1 METPVSTNPGP
12 NPSAPAESRTPEAAE
27 PQGPMAWWQ
36 TLSQRGRR
44 AFVGSFMGYGLDSYD
59 YWVLPLGLAAITATF
74 GLTTGEA
81 GLLAT
86 TTLVASALGGVLSG
100 VLADRIGRVRTLM
113 LTIVVYAVFTAL
125 CGLAPS
131 YEVLLVFRALQGLG
145 FGGEWAAGAILVG
158 EYARP
163 EHRGRAVAVVQS
175 SWAVGWGLAV
185 LVYTAAFSFLDDE
198 TAWRVLFLS
207 GALPGLAVLYIRRSV
222 RDAPLFEEKRDQ
234 VSDSS
239 LIDIFKPDLLKTTIF
254 ASLLATGVQGG
265 YYTLATWVPTY
276 LSEDRGLDVIGS
288 GGYLTFLI
296 TGAFVGYLTGGVFA
310 DWLGRKHTFRLFAVL
325 SAVLMILY
333 TQLPADAGTLVM
345 VLGFPLGFCS
355 SAIFSGFGSYLTEL
369 FPIRAR
375 GAGQG
380 FCYNVGR
387 AIGAAFPALIGF
399 LAETRGVG
407 AAMAFGTLAYAL
419 AVVALFG
426 LPETKDRE
434 LA

>member
-1 METPVSTNPGP
+1 MSTNPASGQT
-12 NPSAPAESRTPEAAE
+12 PSAPSDQRPATQS
-27 PQGPMAWWQ
+27 GPMAWWH
-36 TLSQRGRR
+36 TLDRGGKR
-44 AFVGSFMGYGLDSYD
+44 AFAGAFMGYGLDSYD

-74 GLTTGEA
+74 GLSSGEA

-86 TTLVASALGGVLSG
+86 TTLVASAAGGVLSG
-100 VLADRIGRVRTLM
+100 VLADRIGRVKTLM
-113 LTIVVYAVFTAL
+113 ITVIVYAIFTAA
-125 CGLAPS
+125 CGLASS
-131 YEVLLVFRALQGLG
+131 YEMLLVFRALQGLG
-145 FGGEWAAGAILVG
+145 FGGEWAAGAILIG

-175 SWAVGWGLAV
+175 AWSVGWGLAV
-185 LVYTAAFSFLDDE
+185 IAYTAAFSFLSDE
-198 TAWRVLFLS
+198 TAWRVLFLT
-207 GALPGLAVLYIRRSV
+207 GALPALMVVYIRRSV
-222 RDAPLFEEKRDQ
+222 KDAPLFEEKRDE
-234 VSDSS
+234 VSDTS
-239 LIDIFKPDLLKTTIF
+239 LIDIFRSDLLKTTLF

-296 TGAFVGYLTGGVFA
+296 TGAFAGYLTGGVFT
-310 DWLGRKHTFRLFAVL
+310 DWLGRKNTFRLFAVL

-333 TQLPADAGTLVM
+333 TRLPADAGTLVM

-355 SAIFSGFGSYLTEL
+355 SAIFAGFGSYLTEL

-426 LPETKDRE
+426 LPETKNRE
-434 LA
+434 LT

>member
-1 METPVSTNPGP
+1 MSTNPGST
-12 NPSAPAESRTPEAAE
+12 PSAPSDATSSQTPEAH
-27 PQGPMAWWQ
+27 GPMAWWQ

-100 VLADRIGRVRTLM
+100 VLADRIGRVRTLV

-125 CGLAPS
+125 CGLASS
-131 YEVLLVFRALQGLG
+131 YEMLLVFRALQGLG

-185 LVYTAAFSFLDDE
+185 LVYTFSFSVLDEDI
-198 TAWRVLFLS
+198 AWRVLFLT
-207 GALPGLAVLYIRRSV
+207 GALPALAVLYIRRSV

-234 VSDSS
+234 VSNTS
-239 LIDIFKPDLLKTTIF
+239 LLDIFKPDLIRTTLF

-387 AIGAAFPALIGF
+387 AIGAAFPAIVGF

>member
-1 METPVSTNPGP
+1 
-12 NPSAPAESRTPEAAE
+12 
-27 PQGPMAWWQ
+27 MAWWQ

-100 VLADRIGRVRTLM
+100 VLADRIGRVRTLV

-125 CGLAPS
+125 CGLASS
-131 YEVLLVFRALQGLG
+131 YEMLLVFRALQGLG

-185 LVYTAAFSFLDDE
+185 LVYTFSFSFLDEDI
-198 TAWRVLFLS
+198 AWRVLFLT
-207 GALPGLAVLYIRRSV
+207 GALPALAVLYIRRSV

-234 VSDSS
+234 VSDTS
-239 LIDIFKPDLLKTTIF
+239 LLDIFKPDLIRTTLF

-333 TQLPADAGTLVM
+333 TQLPVRRRHVGDGAGLPARLLLVGDLLRVRLLPDRAVPDPGPRRRTGLLLQRRPRDRRRLPGSGRLPRRDQGCRRGHGVRHTGLRAGRGGTVRSAGDQGPGAGLTGEDRDGRRASPGHADPG
-345 VLGFPLGFCS
+345 
-355 SAIFSGFGSYLTEL
+355 
-369 FPIRAR
+369 R
-375 GAGQG
+375 GA
-380 FCYNVGR
+380 V
-387 AIGAAFPALIGF
+387 P
-399 LAETRGVG
+399 
-407 AAMAFGTLAYAL
+407 
-419 AVVALFG
+419 
-426 LPETKDRE
+426 LPRR
-434 LA
+434 